1 MNELLSEKDAAQRRF
16 SNSDMYKEIDDP
28 NHILSDEDN
37 LYDFGLK
44 TKYKSSEVDK
54 ERLSKVPSRISK
66 ISQKTSLSKLSKLSS
81 FN

>member
-16 SNSDMYKEIDDP
+16 SNSDMYKEIDDH

-44 TKYKSSEVDK
+44 TKYNSEVDK
-54 ERLSKVPSRISK
+54 EKLSKVPSRISK
-66 ISQKTSLSKLSKLSS
+66 ISQKTNLSKFSKLSS
-81 FN
+81 LN